1 MDLHGLSSGSV
12 YVTNYVLLVHIDN
25 TSGRIQVCRLAKS
38 AASETINSSYVVAKL
53 YCQYKQTQW

>member
-25 TSGRIQVCRLAKS
+25 TSGRIQVCCLAKS
-38 AASETINSSYVVAKL
+38 AASETINSSSVGAKL
-53 YCQYKQTQW
+53 YYQY